1 MDDEDRLLQ
10 FAADALRSKLG
21 CRVHAARNGMEA
33 TVALERDDFDLVVS
47 DVRMPHMNGVE
58 LLEWVRR
65 HRPEHLSS
73 MVFMTGDGSGAGLNG
88 AIREAGRPLLRKP
101 IAVADLIAAAERVLR
116 NGDRQRVPSA

>member
-1 MDDEDRLLQ
+1 
-10 FAADALRSKLG
+10 
-21 CRVHAARNGMEA
+21 MEA

-65 HRPEHLSS
+65 HRPEHLSR

-101 IAVADLIAAAERVLR
+101 IAVADLIAAAERILR
-116 NGDRQRVPSA
+116 SRDRQRVPSV